1 MESRQVGRQEGE
13 EGEETKRVEEAE
25 DKIPPQRTILYA
37 RRGAG
42 SQNLWNDRQPLPV
55 PNWFDLPV
63 LLPES
68 NAVAARI
75 QTTMASRA
83 TETKSDGHVVKPKTS
98 RLTVASPYTK
108 KAAALRAFTG
118 PRTEEEER
126 KVRRMGAGLLKSTAK
141 RRQSTRVRK
150 LDELDPRG
158 RRRRLREKLWK
169 DLSRFGL
176 WPIMGP
182 GDYDD
187 QQSVEDTVDSI
198 LAQWQQHA
206 TETPVILESTGGTG
220 GELGDDDE
228 GTVSADSAY
237 KSRVF
242 LTDVPATV
250 SLSTA
255 HREKA
260 QPPSQQQLS
269 VSSSGGAP
277 AGSEA
282 GPEDESND
290 HERGGGEDDESEQ
303 EDLSPSVFGSRRL
316 PQKNIGT
323 PGLERR
329 RRLHNLHQFVGT
341 QLQKRLFKA
350 WDSIEIAFTGSGDM
364 TVSQIVKFLQ
374 LSDVQLGATDA
385 AKVQSILEQHVVAKQ
400 VAQDAEVFGDEVAR
414 RPSNQKPGNPKLA
427 LLSYEGFRQLF
438 RPADAQVAS
447 RWKREFDREKF
458 RHEQEKDIYNKE
470 LTALEEK
477 GTAQTRFSHEHL
489 STWSWAIP
497 WGNDQ
502 QRLQLRAQFLE
513 IIFQK
518 PHRRRML
525 HIENALPNS
534 GGAATSGE
542 PPATASAVPEKLS
555 AKLILST
562 LLQKYSRNGHFE
574 SIEVP
579 VAAFLYHDFAA
590 DAIKKSIQAYWAS
603 SEIDQWPERQMIFR
617 FRMKKQTFRDWHKF
631 TKHIKLL
638 REYVLRKFVA
648 WKYMTRRLHEYYAF
662 YRTTFWPFY
671 TWKRHLQQMI
681 IARGK
686 TTFLTNAFDGT
697 RIPSGYSG
705 SPHGEPSDAGAATSL
720 TRIMETDLGEKI
732 KRKSRLYDL
741 CLGLY
746 LKYRDLDRG
755 EMVGNVIAYRRFGR
769 IFLNTL
775 RTTVRHGRKNRFA
788 TDLGA
793 FRVMNTRFRQW
804 MEATIYKLPPTQEG
818 LELVAEKTNGSEK
831 KGDAEVLH
839 WLRDR
844 EWRLRGIENNPMQA
858 QQLRED
864 LLVAMANDSVRK
876 ETIRDRE
883 LLLNK
888 KQANEDAFLRKEAS
902 ATLKMK
908 AAQMQQV
915 QQILRRRALR
925 LHDALDHVYD
935 DLLQQQSQQQLKS
948 SFRSLRIVVMMKYT
962 SLLCHR
968 AQLRNWLRLCHRFMY
983 WEKHMSEFYKQ
994 KVKYH
999 AFQALLKHAVWKWK
1013 FQSPGLSVNLQRSK
1027 QLMLK
1032 YEHFIEQQGLL
1043 DGSSSALQL
1052 AATKHSPA
1060 NTLIGVFL
1068 RWVQFAQCSRAKRNI
1083 ILLTHRK
1090 RQVWLM
1096 HTVFHSWKN
1105 RMKVKYTY
1113 LARRTHLPFLWR
1125 QSMVDLDTYHCSIL
1139 ALEARLPTTQ
1149 LKATLHRTRLLVQQT
1164 AIGSPTLKRLF
1175 QRHETEV
1182 RQRLQLEKRLMFVA
1196 YRDRRVH
1203 TYVERSSAIFGASV
1217 GVPFVYEKAPPY
1229 GSVSEIAVISDKKV
1243 DGIMLVVKT
1252 NASVSLDGTLH
1263 GNPFGT
1269 REVFTL
1275 PKGEKLV
1282 AVEGFASKSIYG
1294 LRFGTSSGRFSKWFG
1309 HCEKGTHFEIRSD
1322 YAGKHEEI
1330 VGIFGHADSTSI
1342 NSLGVVMRHT
1352 TLKNPFEGLWLQDD
1366 HQLHHQKQQQQE
1378 HQLQQPSRRGGD
1390 ELLCDRQF
1398 VYFLQVRTC
1407 EVLLIM
1413 KRAHAFALRA
1423 HRLEA
1428 VLPSALGSMR
1438 VIMALA
1444 RWLLNALSHGLV
1456 HCTDHEEEGRQVMQS
1471 GLAKHSAGE
1480 KLVEEGVS
1488 AMQVVDGFRDADG
1501 RLDAATLGV
1510 KKVTDLR
1517 EMMTRAQ
1524 QLMAQGRHQID
1535 EGQGEIVLSQRILP
1549 HLPMTKRMTT
1559 AIRKMYKVV
1568 QTKDYID
1575 QMDPELRAILLLK
1588 KDTVPADEL
1597 VTQGDCLP
1605 AIVSLK
1611 MAQTIALS
1619 EAALADG
1626 LMIRRHIQRGDFYPQ
1641 LQIKCWK
1648 HIVLELR
1655 DLPCFFGE
1663 ACVKA
1668 SSREDT
1674 PQVVG
1679 TTSPSRGKLRPG
1691 KDLIVLPDAQAHEPE
1706 NNAST
1711 PGDGANSNASSSW
1724 KPRPNSTASYSTR
1737 REPASIDL
1745 ISAAAMG
1752 KTFSGLSLLER
1763 QMEWL
1768 RKKQDKMEAER
1779 IRQEEE
1785 NVRELTFQP
1794 KLIRRITFSG
1804 DKGFKDIS
1812 SASSAR
1818 PYSRSES
1825 SRRVTETAGATLL
1838 RERALPRVPRLAH
1851 HRRSKKK
1858 TLLQSA
1864 AISQPVGVSCKLL
1877 DSMKSELEAS
1887 LATTRSNASSDAST
1901 SEQSDD
1907 HEKQESDPVSSG
1919 DDGASPSENSE
1930 TSKEGTPETEAEATE
1945 AIAADDTPPWSA
1957 KPTIGGRRVDFDSS
1971 DTKARLTLRDA
1982 SKFELSTMY
1991 RKTDRRAGREGVALH
2006 VGRHEDTLE
2015 EQVIA
2020 VLFDKE
2026 KVSEEDAERW
2036 WKQHEHRFVD
2046 VLQQHTS
2053 ALPPVAPRAVQL
2065 EHHGKL

>member
-1 MESRQVGRQEGE
+1 MESRQVGRQEDE
-13 EGEETKRVEEAE
+13 EGEETERRMADAPDQEAAAASAST
-25 DKIPPQRTILYA
+25 PQRTILYA
-37 RRGAG
+37 RKGAG
-42 SQNLWNDRQPLPV
+42 PQRLCNDRASTRKPLPV

-68 NAVAARI
+68 NAVGARI
-75 QTTMASRA
+75 QTAMASRVA
-83 TETKSDGHVVKPKTS
+83 EIKGDEHVVKPKIS
-98 RLTVASPYTK
+98 RLTVASSCTK
-108 KAAALRAFTG
+108 KATALRAFTG

-126 KVRRMGAGLLKSTAK
+126 KVKRMGAGLLKSTAK

-150 LDELDPRG
+150 LDELDPRD
-158 RRRRLREKLWK
+158 RKRRLREKLWK

-198 LAQWQQHA
+198 LVQWQQHA
-206 TETPVILESTGGTG
+206 TEVSVVLKSTGDTG
-220 GELGDDDE
+220 GESGDDDE
-228 GTVSADSAY
+228 GT
-237 KSRVF
+237 
-242 LTDVPATV
+242 
-250 SLSTA
+250 
-255 HREKA
+255 
-260 QPPSQQQLS
+260 
-269 VSSSGGAP
+269 
-277 AGSEA
+277 
-282 GPEDESND
+282 
-290 HERGGGEDDESEQ
+290 
-303 EDLSPSVFGSRRL
+303 
-316 PQKNIGT
+316 
-323 PGLERR
+323 
-329 RRLHNLHQFVGT
+329 
-341 QLQKRLFKA
+341 
-350 WDSIEIAFTGSGDM
+350 
-364 TVSQIVKFLQ
+364 
-374 LSDVQLGATDA
+374 
-385 AKVQSILEQHVVAKQ
+385 
-400 VAQDAEVFGDEVAR
+400 
-414 RPSNQKPGNPKLA
+414 
-427 LLSYEGFRQLF
+427 
-438 RPADAQVAS
+438 
-447 RWKREFDREKF
+447 
-458 RHEQEKDIYNKE
+458 
-470 LTALEEK
+470 
-477 GTAQTRFSHEHL
+477 
-489 STWSWAIP
+489 
-497 WGNDQ
+497 
-502 QRLQLRAQFLE
+502 

-525 HIENALPNS
+525 RIENALPNS
-534 GGAATSGE
+534 SGATTPEA

-555 AKLILST
+555 VKLILST

-590 DAIKKSIQAYWAS
+590 DAIKRSIQGYWAS
-603 SEIDQWPERQMIFR
+603 FEIDQWPERQMIFR
-617 FRMKKQTFRDWHKF
+617 FRKKKQAFRDWHTF
-631 TKHIKLL
+631 TKHVKLL
-638 REYVLRKFVA
+638 RECVLRKFVA
-648 WKYMTRRLHEYYAF
+648 WKYMARRLHEYYAF

-686 TTFLTNAFDGT
+686 TTFLMNALRTYIQLRHFRALKKRYRARQWNQRQIARVRKKKARQVYTICWEVWKERFESSLLIRRVWQGQGHVLQQLHKYYMVRITFYVLRYYSILRKDMKRRKYKTFLALFSTSSRAKTQLQHQHQHQGNGQTGKTVGYDQRSGMSSPHPIPHKEHTATKELGHAQGRSPTNGMPSDDT
-697 RIPSGYSG
+697 RIPSEYNG
-705 SPHGEPSDAGAATSL
+705 SPHGEPSNAGAATSL

-746 LKYRDLDRG
+746 LKYRDRDRG
-755 EMVGNVIAYRRFGR
+755 EMTGNVVAYRRFGR
-769 IFLNTL
+769 IFLNSL
-775 RTTVRHGRKNRFA
+775 LVAVRHGRKTRFA

-804 MEATIYKLPPTQEG
+804 MKATIYKLPSTQEG
-818 LELVAEKTNGSEK
+818 FELVAEKINGSKK

-844 EWRLRGIENNPMQA
+844 EWRLHGIENNPIQA

-888 KQANEDAFLRKEAS
+888 KQSNEDAFLRKEAS

-935 DLLQQQSQQQLKS
+935 ELLQQQSRQQLRS

-968 AQLRNWLRLCHRFMY
+968 TQLRNWLRLCHRFMY
-983 WEKHMSEFYKQ
+983 WEKHMSELYKQ

-999 AFQALLKHAVWKWK
+999 AFQALFKHAVWKWK

-1027 QLMLK
+1027 RLMLK

-1052 AATKHSPA
+1052 AATKYSPA
-1060 NTLIGVFL
+1060 NTFIGIFL
-1068 RWVQFAQCSRAKRNI
+1068 RWVQFAQCSRARRNI

-1090 RQVWLM
+1090 RQIWLM

-1113 LARRTHLPFLWR
+1113 LVRRTHLPFFWR
-1125 QSMVDLDTYHCSIL
+1125 QSMVNLDTYHCSIL

-1149 LKATLHRTRLLVQQT
+1149 LKATLHRTRMLVQQT

-1182 RQRLQLEKRLMFVA
+1182 RQRLQLEKRLMFAA

-1217 GVPFVYEKAPPY
+1217 GVPFMYEKAPPY
-1229 GSVSEIAVISDKKV
+1229 SSISEIAVISDKKV

-1252 NASVSLDGTLH
+1252 NASVSLDGTLR

-1275 PKGEKLV
+1275 PKGDKLV
-1282 AVEGFASKSIYG
+1282 AVEGFASQSIYG
-1294 LRFGTSSGRFSKWFG
+1294 LRFGTTSGRFSKWFG

-1330 VGIFGHADSTSI
+1330 VGIFGHADSTSL

-1352 TLKNPFEGLWLQDD
+1352 MLKNPFEGLWLQGD

-1378 HQLQQPSRRGGD
+1378 HQLQQPPRRGGD

-1398 VYFLQVRTC
+1398 AYFLQVRTC

-1413 KRAHAFALRA
+1413 QRAHLFALRA
-1423 HRLEA
+1423 HRLETT
-1428 VLPSALGSMR
+1428 LPSALGNMR

-1456 HCTDHEEEGRQVMQS
+1456 YCTDREEEGRQIMQS
-1471 GLAKHSAGE
+1471 GLIKHSAGE

-1524 QLMAQGRHQID
+1524 QLIAQGRHQID
-1535 EGQGEIVLSQRILP
+1535 EGQSEIVLSQRILP
-1549 HLPMTKRMTT
+1549 HLPMTKRMAT

-1588 KDTVPADEL
+1588 KDTVPADEVPASQTQTLKLAHFGAGVCKEL
-1597 VTQGDCLP
+1597 VTQDDCLP
-1605 AIVSLK
+1605 AICSLK
-1611 MAQTIALS
+1611 MVQTIALG

-1641 LQIKCWK
+1641 VQIKCWK

-1655 DLPCFFGE
+1655 DLPCFFDE

-1668 SSREDT
+1668 SSHEDT

-1691 KDLIVLPDAQAHEPE
+1691 KELIVLPDAQTHEPE

-1711 PGDGANSNASSSW
+1711 PGDEGNSNASSSW
-1724 KPRPNSTASYSTR
+1724 SLEPLNPDLVPSPAVPASRKPRPNSTASYSTR

-1745 ISAAAMG
+1745 ISAAAAMG

-1804 DKGFKDIS
+1804 DKGFKDIAS
-1812 SASSAR
+1812 ISSAR

-1838 RERALPRVPRLAH
+1838 KERALPKVPRLAH
-1851 HRRSKKK
+1851 HRRSKRK

-1877 DSMKSELEAS
+1877 ASMKSELEAS

-1901 SEQSDD
+1901 SIASEQSDS
-1907 HEKQESDPVSSG
+1907 HEKQESDPASSG
-1919 DDGASPSENSE
+1919 DDGVSPIENNA
-1930 TSKEGTPETEAEATE
+1930 TSKEGVPETEADVAE
-1945 AIAADDTPPWSA
+1945 AIVADDTPAWSA
-1957 KPTIGGRRVDFDSS
+1957 KPTVGGRRVEFDAS
-1971 DTKARLTLRDA
+1971 DMKARLTLRDA

-2026 KVSEEDAERW
+2026 KMSEEDAERW
-2036 WKQHEHRFVD
+2036 WTQHEHRFVD
-2046 VLQQHTS
+2046 VLQHNTS
-2053 ALPPVAPRAVQL
+2053 ALPPVAAQ
-2065 EHHGKL
+2065 